1 MGDAWSAVEEG
12 GDKPPPRLEIIRV
25 AEVDEVVLS
34 MLVNKRDPAPSCLT
48 ILALL

>member
-1 MGDAWSAVEEG
+1 MGDAWSAEEG
-12 GDKPPPRLEIIRV
+12 GDKPPPLLEIIRV
-25 AEVDEVVLS
+25 AEVDEVILS